1 MGYRIV
7 RGGMTYTEIAE
18 VLGISRQNVRIIE
31 AKALRKLRNSGKLDD
46 FKELAGDNWREPRNK
61 GRNVE
66 WESLT

>member
-1 MGYRIV
+1 VGCRIV
-7 RGGMTYTEIAE
+7 SAGMTYKEIAE

-46 FKELAGDNWREPRNK
+46 FKELAGDSWREPRHN
-61 GRNVE
+61 GRNKE